1 MQEQTWAR
9 YRQISGRP
17 ERTLESSRLSSR
29 SRYAVGGNA
38 LERGE
43 EITLSYEDNGPSGA
57 DYVGDDTRD
66 VELQIE
72 TSNFGATV
80 ELDQNVY
87 TWTDKVF
94 ITVVASDYNFDSN
107 IVDEIGTEDK
117 GEITIRTRAS
127 EVQYRLAETGPTR
140 ACSPASWCS
149 PATMR
154 MP

>member
-1 MQEQTWAR
+1 MGPVPTNLRETGENTGIFQVVIT
-9 YRQISGRP
+9 ISEKIG
-17 ERTLESSRLSSR
+17 SNS
-29 SRYAVGGNA
+29 

-43 EITLSYEDNGPSGA
+43 EITLTYLDRGPSGA
-57 DYVGDDTRD
+57 DYVGDDERD

-107 IVDEIGTEDK
+107 IVDEIGTE
-117 GEITIRTRAS
+117 ETRVRS
-127 EVQYRLAETGPTR
+127 PSGRGQTRYSTGSPRQDPTR
-140 ACSPASWCS
+140 ACSPESWCS
-149 PATMR
+149 PATLTH
-154 MP
+154 